1 MTTTNTRKEIEVL
14 TREECLRLLAAE
26 EVGRI
31 AVVLGRQP
39 LIMPVNYVLDDET
52 IVLRSDPGTK
62 LATASFERVAFE
74 VDHVDRERQTG
85 WSVLV
90 QGVGQEITP
99 AFSRL
104 FERVRALAIAPW
116 APGDK
121 ERWLRIVPIEIS
133 GRRVGRSA
141 TS

>member
-1 MTTTNTRKEIEVL
+1 MTATNARAEIEIL

-39 LIMPVNYVLDDET
+39 LIMPVNYVLERET
-52 IVLRSDPGTK
+52 IVLRTDPGTK
-62 LATASFERVAFE
+62 LATASLERVAFE
-74 VDHVDRERQTG
+74 VDHIDRERQAG

-99 AFSRL
+99 AYSRL
-104 FERVRALAIAPW
+104 FEHVRALAITPW

-121 ERWLRIVPIEIS
+121 EHWLRIMPVEIS
-133 GRRVGRSA
+133 GRRVRPSA
-141 TS
+141 AS

>member
-1 MTTTNTRKEIEVL
+1 MTATNARAEIEVL

-39 LIMPVNYVLDDET
+39 LIMPVNYVLERET
-52 IVLRSDPGTK
+52 IVLRTDAGTK

-74 VDHVDRERQTG
+74 VDHIDREQRAG

-99 AFSRL
+99 AYSRL
-104 FERVRALAIAPW
+104 FEQVRALAITPW

-121 ERWLRIVPIEIS
+121 EHWLRIMPVEIS
-133 GRRVGRSA
+133 GRRVRPSV

>member
-1 MTTTNTRKEIEVL
+1 MTPTNARTEVQVL
-14 TREECLRLLAAE
+14 PREECLRLLAAE

-39 LIMPVNYVLDDET
+39 LIMPVNFVLEWET
-52 IVLRSDPGTK
+52 IVLRTDPGTK

-74 VDHVDRERQTG
+74 VDHIDRERRAG

-99 AFSRL
+99 AYSRL
-104 FERVRALAIAPW
+104 FEQVRALAITPW

-121 ERWLRIVPIEIS
+121 EHWLRIMPVEIS
-133 GRRVGRSA
+133 GRRVQRSVP
-141 TS
+141 S

>member
-1 MTTTNTRKEIEVL
+1 MTATNSRSEIEVL
-14 TREECLRLLAAE
+14 TREECLQLLAAE

-39 LIMPVNYVLDDET
+39 LVVPVNYVLDGET
-52 IVLRSDPGTK
+52 IVFRSDPGTK
-62 LATASFERVAFE
+62 LATASLERVAFE
-74 VDHVDRERQTG
+74 IDHVDHDRHNG

-104 FERVRALAIAPW
+104 FERVRALAITPW

-121 ERWLRIVPIEIS
+121 EHWMRITPIEIS
-133 GRRVGRSA
+133 GRRVGTPA
-141 TS
+141 T

>member
-1 MTTTNTRKEIEVL
+1 MTATNARAEIEVL

-39 LIMPVNYVLDDET
+39 LIMPVNFVLERDT
-52 IVLRSDPGTK
+52 IVLRTDPGTK

-74 VDHVDRERQTG
+74 VDHIDRQRQVG

-90 QGVGQEITP
+90 QGIGQEVTA

-104 FERVRALAIAPW
+104 FEQVRALAITPW

-121 ERWLRIVPIEIS
+121 EHWLRIMPVEIS
-133 GRRVGRSA
+133 GRRVQPSV